1 MKNWL
6 GSETPGSPAGPKVG
20 LPPTSMMKPEGEET
34 AIIAKGFKLEG
45 KLDVAGPLRINGT
58 VKGTVQS
65 KSQVV
70 LGDTAQIEGEIHCG
84 FLSVA
89 GKVKGNVHCTERL
102 EILASGLVEGDVNS
116 PSLGIEPGGILE
128 GRCHMRV
135 DKAPAEAG
143 KVAKPPFAVASPGG
157 EGKELPKPAG
167 APGMS

>member
-1 MKNWL
+1 MKSWL
-6 GSETPGSPAGPKVG
+6 GSETPGSPAKPKLD
-20 LPPTSMMKPEGEET
+20 LPPTSMKPEGEET

-45 KLDVAGPLRINGT
+45 RLDVAGPLRINGT

-70 LGDTAQIEGEIHCG
+70 LGETAQIEGEIHCG

-102 EILASGLVEGDVNS
+102 EILASGLVEGDINS

-143 KVAKPPFAVASPGG
+143 KAARPSLSVAPPGAEDKQV
-157 EGKELPKPAG
+157 PKPAVT
-167 APGMS
+167 PGMN